1 MFSTAAATSSD
12 ETRDLVSRV
21 IRENGYT
28 ANRSARGLS
37 AGRTGFV
44 GVVVPLVY
52 PAYFSGILDGA
63 AEALFERDLQIVL
76 SPTRQE
82 HDREVSV
89 LDRLHGMT
97 DGSLIILPEES
108 SEELERHLDNGF
120 RFVVIDPLMRLDE
133 RIPSVSAAN
142 TSGADQAMRHLLDLG
157 HRRIAQIAGPRGWL
171 ATEDRRRGYRA
182 ALAAAGI
189 LPDPALEVESIP
201 EVDPGRDAAAALL
214 ALPDPPTAIFAFNDD
229 TAIGAIQAA
238 RARGL
243 RVPED
248 LSVVGFDDVEH
259 ATIVTPALTTVRQPL
274 AGDGANGGES
284 LEPAARAAELRGD
297 ARRAR
302 HSTRRPRLDG
312 PAEAGLSEHD
322 PMADGFGCRR
332 CYGEDPR
339 APGRTTRRARGR
351 AGARGRLA
359 LPRPAA
365 PVRRVRPAVR
375 LDLQRGVTEGGDDAQ
390 RREIVP
396 VSADE
401 TEALSNLDFSSFADL
416 GGCRRHLVTE
426 WPTNASEP
434 AIEWVTGEL
443 RLPRSRLARSA
454 RRRSSAGRA
463 LHS

>member
-1 MFSTAAATSSD
+1 MERMAQAASPRPTIRQIADQAGVSIATVSRVLNGRGDVAD
-12 ETRDLVSRV
+12 ETRDNVSRV

-108 SEELERHLDNGF
+108 SEELEWHLDNGF
-120 RFVVIDPLMRLDE
+120 RFVVIDPLMRLNE

-157 HRRIAQIAGPRGWL
+157 HRRIAQIAGPSGWL

-182 ALAAAGI
+182 ALATAGI
-189 LPDPALEVESIP
+189 LPDPTLEVESIP
-201 EVDPGRDAAAALL
+201 EIDPGRDAAASLL

-259 ATIVTPALTTVRQPL
+259 ATIVAPALTTVRQPL
-274 AGDGANGGES
+274 QE
-284 LEPAARAAELRGD
+284 
-297 ARRAR
+297 
-302 HSTRRPRLDG
+302 
-312 PAEAGLSEHD
+312 
-322 PMADGFGCRR
+322 M
-332 CYGEDPR
+332 
-339 APGRTTRRARGR
+339 GRT
-351 AGARGRLA
+351 
-359 LPRPAA
+359 
-365 PVRRVRPAVR
+365 AVS
-375 LDLQRGVTEGGDDAQ
+375 LL
-390 RREIVP
+390 
-396 VSADE
+396 
-401 TEALSNLDFSSFADL
+401 
-416 GGCRRHLVTE
+416 
-426 WPTNASEP
+426 
-434 AIEWVTGEL
+434 
-443 RLPRSRLARSA
+443 SRLLERKSFEAMHVELATRLVVRDSTA
-454 RRRSSAGRA
+454 PPKRA
-463 LHS
+463 